1 MAASKEGSGLLPPL
15 PKPRDRRR
23 AERHPAKLAAYLEV
37 ADDEEQHLGLV
48 ANISESGALVLTRGV
63 FEIGEG
69 ISMKLYLPKGRA
81 LSATGRAVRS
91 ERVFDD
97 RADLWPYQVAIE
109 FEVGTDFG
117 GEIADWVDQQVK
129 LGVIKR

>member
-1 MAASKEGSGLLPPL
+1 MVASNEGSGPLPPL

-37 ADDEEQHLGLV
+37 VDDDEQQLGLV
-48 ANISESGALVLTRGV
+48 ANISDSGALVLTRAV
-63 FEIGEG
+63 FELGEG
-69 ISMKLYLPKGRA
+69 INMKLYLPKGRA
-81 LSATGRAVRS
+81 LSAAGRAVRS

-109 FEVGTDFG
+109 FEAGTDFG

-129 LGVIKR
+129 LGVTKR